1 MLVVE
6 PITHI
11 RRDER
16 GVAWIADANTKVI
29 EVAMDQVAYGWDASE
44 IHAAH
49 PQLSLAQIH
58 AALSYY
64 HDHKAEMDAQM
75 QGQLANYHRLRSEAA
90 GQLTRAELLARLGRK

>member
-1 MLVVE
+1 MLVIE

-29 EVAMDQVAYGWDASE
+29 EVAMDQVAYGWEAEE

-49 PQLSLAQIH
+49 PHLSLAQIH
-58 AALSYY
+58 AALSHY
-64 HDHKAEMDAQM
+64 HDHKSELDAQM
-75 QGQLANYHRLRSEAA
+75 ERQLESYRRLRSEAT
-90 GQLTRAELLARLGRK
+90 GQVTRAELLKRLGRE